1 MKVEP
6 QFPPEPEPLKK
17 DRGCA
22 FSIVILIFLV
32 VLAAAGAWILLWSGG
47 MRDAQKQ
54 MQNQNSPAPT
64 EQRP

>member
-1 MKVEP
+1 MKEEP
-6 QFPPEPEPLKK
+6 AFPPDPEPLKK

-32 VLAAAGAWILLWSGG
+32 ILAAVGAWVILWTGG

-64 EQRP
+64 EQRQ